1 MLSVTRRLRASA
13 VTAVTAAAL
22 LAVGCTSS
30 NETAKRDAI
39 TENVGKY
46 DPAPSGV
53 NKPRVGV
60 PPFNVKA
67 AGNFG
72 SGGDLND
79 LAADQMSTLLDNSE
93 RFRVI
98 ERTQLQKLL
107 DEQNLEGIVRPGEM
121 AKTGQVR
128 GVDYLLI
135 GKVTNLRVKAEKTEK
150 GFGVAQLGGLVQ
162 AGGFDFN
169 KKETK
174 LTTEA
179 GVDIRM
185 VSPTTGETLWSN
197 FSEYNKT
204 DSVGSTGIKVLGA
217 GADSAADLS
226 VDEDSKGKILRLALD
241 DALRKSLPK
250 IDKFLRSEANQAT
263 GSDVAKPAATA
274 RPAAAPAAAAPAVS
288 TPAGAASVAP
298 AAATAK
304 KFCPTCGTQL
314 AAGAKF
320 CPTDGTKIE

>member
-1 MLSVTRRLRASA
+1 MSFATRRLRASA
-13 VTAVTAAAL
+13 VTVVAAAVAL
-22 LAVGCTSS
+22 VAAGCTSS
-30 NETAKRDAI
+30 SETAKRDVL
-39 TENVGKY
+39 TENVGQY

-53 NKPRVGV
+53 NRPRVGV
-60 PPFNVKA
+60 PPFNVKT
-67 AGNFG
+67 AGNLG
-72 SGGDLND
+72 SGSDLND

-98 ERTQLQKLL
+98 ERTQLDKLL

-121 AKTGQVR
+121 AKPGQVR
-128 GVDYLLI
+128 GVDYLLL

-150 GFGVAQLGGLVQ
+150 GFGIAQLGGLVQ

-185 VSPTTGETLWSN
+185 VDPTTGETLWSN

-204 DSVGSTGIKVLGA
+204 DTVGSTGIKVLGA
-217 GADSAADLS
+217 GADSAADLN

-241 DALRKSLPK
+241 DALRKSMPK
-250 IDKFLRSEANQAT
+250 IDKFLRSDENKPS
-263 GSDVAKPAATA
+263 GSDAVKPAARVT
-274 RPAAAPAAAAPAVS
+274 PAAAPAAAPAAVAAPN
-288 TPAGAASVAP
+288 ASVAP
-298 AAATAK
+298 AAAAK
-304 KFCPTCGTQL
+304 MFCPACGKQL

-320 CPTDGTKIE
+320 CPEDGTKIE